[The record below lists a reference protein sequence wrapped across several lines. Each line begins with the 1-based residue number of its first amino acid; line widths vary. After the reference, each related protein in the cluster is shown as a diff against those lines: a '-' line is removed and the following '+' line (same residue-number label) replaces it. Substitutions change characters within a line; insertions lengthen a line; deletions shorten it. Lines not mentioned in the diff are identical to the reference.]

1 MSKLAI
7 FFSEQVVPAI
17 QTHASWQYKCFEA
30 AITCDRVIDFK
41 AWLRED
47 LNKRQSRCF
56 GGKAVWEDL
65 PTPIGDFADLDEICE
80 LIINDLPHDHP
91 VRVDWEKPASERD

>member
-47 LNKRQSRCF
+47 LNRRQSRCF

-80 LIINDLPHDHP
+80 LIINDLPHNHP
-91 VRVDWEKPASERD
+91 VRLDWEKPASERD